1 MWIILVFGVW
11 VRPKD
16 ESTNQMWNQIPDLQR
31 LVPFVCIATVGFG
44 LRSSSLQLLYYLKV
58 WIFNDD
64 ISVVRCYERA
74 TLIWPWDR
82 CERTPLHGVCE
93 GEKRGFVLCLTARGK
108 KNLLSQ
114 SRNVLLL
121 RSTPE
126 QEEGFYTASLSG
138 NRGPLKVA
146 YLHLNCR
153 RWGAKMSHCL
163 SGVSNCE
170 SSWEED
176 HQLSPHT
183 SSRIETCNFG
193 SLVGVKSS
201 ADESSAGKKRLKS
214 QSA

>member
-1 MWIILVFGVW
+1 MW
-11 VRPKD
+11 PKY

-31 LVPFVCIATVGFG
+31 LVPFVCITAVGFG
-44 LRSSSLQLLYYLKV
+44 LRSSSLQRLYYLKV

-64 ISVVRCYERA
+64 ISVVRCYERV

-93 GEKRGFVLCLTARGK
+93 GEKGFVLCLMARGK

-126 QEEGFYTASLSG
+126 PEEGFYTASLSG

-163 SGVSNCE
+163 WAVRAARKRI
-170 SSWEED
+170 
-176 HQLSPHT
+176 T
-183 SSRIETCNFG
+183 SYLLTHP
-193 SLVGVKSS
+193 
-201 ADESSAGKKRLKS
+201 AGLKRVTLAPS
-214 QSA
+214 